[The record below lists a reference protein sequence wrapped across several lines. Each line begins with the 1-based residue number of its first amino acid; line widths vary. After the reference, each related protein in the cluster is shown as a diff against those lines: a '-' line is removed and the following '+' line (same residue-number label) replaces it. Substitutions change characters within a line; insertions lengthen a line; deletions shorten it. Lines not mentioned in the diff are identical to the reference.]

1 MTTDNTTPITSAVE
15 SDVDLALSDLPG
27 DLPGGGVLPGGH
39 SFVLEAVRLGA
50 FLQNG
55 ATVEE
60 AVAAFIGDDPV
71 DLSRARAAIGVD
83 ADAEIPMTVETAV
96 AFLLGFAD

>member
-1 MTTDNTTPITSAVE
+1 MTTTNTTPITPAIE
-15 SDVDLALSDLPG
+15 ADVDVALSGHIG
-27 DLPGGGVLPGGH
+27 DLPGGQN
-39 SFVLEAVRLGA
+39 FVLEAVRLGA

-55 ATVEE
+55 VTVEE

-71 DLSRARAAIGVD
+71 DLSRARAAIGIE

-96 AFLLGFAD
+96 AFLLWFAD

>member
-1 MTTDNTTPITSAVE
+1 MIATNPLPIAQSVE
-15 SDVDLALSDLPG
+15 FDVDAALSDLAG
-27 DLPGGGVLPGGH
+27 SLPGGH
-39 SFVLEAVRLGA
+39 SFVLEAARLGA

-55 ATVEE
+55 ATTEE

-71 DLSRARAAIGVD
+71 DLSRARAAIGIE

-96 AFLLGFAD
+96 AFLLWFAD

>member
-1 MTTDNTTPITSAVE
+1 MTTTHTAQITSAIE
-15 SDVDLALSDLPG
+15 ADVDAALEEFT
-27 DLPGGGVLPGGH
+27 GVLPGGH
-39 SFVLEAVRLGA
+39 SFALEAVRLGA

-96 AFLLGFAD
+96 AFLMWFAD

>member
-15 SDVDLALSDLPG
+15 SDVDLALEEFTG
-27 DLPGGGVLPGGH
+27 ALPGGH

-55 ATVEE
+55 ATVED
-60 AVAAFIGDDPV
+60 AVAAFIGDDPL
-71 DLSRARAAIGVD
+71 DLSRVRAAIGVD
-83 ADAEIPMTVETAV
+83 ADAEIPMTAETAV